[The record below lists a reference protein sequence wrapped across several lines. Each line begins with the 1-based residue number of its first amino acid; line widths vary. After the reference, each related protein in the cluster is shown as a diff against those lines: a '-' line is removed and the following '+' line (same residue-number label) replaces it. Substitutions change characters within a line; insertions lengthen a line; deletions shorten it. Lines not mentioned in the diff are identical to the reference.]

1 MEPPRVSVK
10 SLISTPVAAL
20 LKSILSVPALVLR
33 GSGVTAVMLAVSGV
47 VSTTRVPEGFATA
60 PAVFNAFPAASNSD
74 APFTLNAVTVRSEVL

>member
-1 MEPPRVSVK
+1 
-10 SLISTPVAAL
+10 
-20 LKSILSVPALVLR
+20 
-33 GSGVTAVMLAVSGV
+33 MLAVSGV